1 MNNPAD
7 NLACG
12 IYQTEPQLPIFHIQI
27 PLFLLPFIRNN
38 SGKFLPLYSV
48 LLLLLTCYIII
59 RSLPAPFFGTGRTSL
74 HKVITCQFS
83 TLNYFAIFLHS
94 PVANC
99 CRDPSVFL
107 SLIPF
112 TILLYFYCQHRLSG
126 SRIICVDCLTN
137 GFPFPNNI
145 NTLFCPG
152 DSRIKDVPL
161 QHGIKSF

>member
-1 MNNPAD
+1 M
-7 NLACG
+7 
-12 IYQTEPQLPIFHIQI
+12 IT
-27 PLFLLPFIRNN
+27 LFIE
-38 SGKFLPLYSV
+38 
-48 LLLLLTCYIII
+48 
-59 RSLPAPFFGTGRTSL
+59 GRYMTVSYTHLL

-137 GFPFPNNI
+137 GFPFPKI
-145 NTLFCPG
+145 
-152 DSRIKDVPL
+152 
-161 QHGIKSF
+161 